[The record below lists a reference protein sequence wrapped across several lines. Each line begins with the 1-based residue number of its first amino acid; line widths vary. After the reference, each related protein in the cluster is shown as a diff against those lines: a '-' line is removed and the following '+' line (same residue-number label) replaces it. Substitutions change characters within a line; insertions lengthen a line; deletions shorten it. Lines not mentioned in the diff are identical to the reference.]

1 MNIGD
6 LRAAIKDLPDDV
18 EVRHVYWMGTCDL
31 SIPAYKAKLVSD
43 PDDTEAFAVEIGSVL
58 PFLEI
63 S

>member
-6 LRAAIKDLPDDV
+6 LREAIKDLPDEL

-31 SIPAYKAKLVSD
+31 ALPASVAKHVTNKEES
-43 PDDTEAFAVEIGSVL
+43 EAYWAE
-58 PFLEI
+58 PFTFPFFEI